1 MGTAAYRRREFL
13 YLLLIGTQKRM
24 RSICIGRRRDGL
36 RQFCRIPLVSGHA
49 RVRRFDTWV
58 KVDPSRR
65 VVVFWEQLDYETG
78 AEPGGCTPRRL
89 CFAFAASPGFWYP
102 FCAQPSSQ
110 AAAGEP
116 RRYIW

>member
-24 RSICIGRRRDGL
+24 LSICIGRRRDGL

-49 RVRRFDTWV
+49 RVGRFDTWV
-58 KVDPSRR
+58 KVDLRRR

-78 AEPGGCTPRRL
+78 AEQAATPKPPPVLSVRRFAWVLVSFLRSTFLPGGGR
-89 CFAFAASPGFWYP
+89 
-102 FCAQPSSQ
+102 
-110 AAAGEP
+110 
-116 RRYIW
+116 